1 MAEVLVIGGSGFVG
15 KHLVKSLK
23 RWHDVTVAD
32 REIKEGEKIKGVK
45 YVKCDITKPE
55 EVKKT
60 IEGYKYIYH
69 LAALLDES
77 LPRKKLYEVNVEG
90 SVNILEACKN
100 SDIERLVYMSTAG
113 VLGDVEKKSNEKSKY
128 NPETN
133 YEKSKAL
140 AEVLVKEYYKRYE
153 IPAIIIRSAL
163 VYGPN
168 DYWLKI
174 LKKAQKPFPVLGSGE
189 NKIHFVYIKNLIKA
203 LIKARTK
210 GKDGEIYL
218 IADKKPLTYNKF
230 YEIIREE
237 LGVEKEPSHVPI
249 IIGNLIAFFYKLF
262 GKKSLITKEH
272 IKRLT
277 RNRCYEIKK
286 AKKDLGYKAKYDLRE
301 GIKKTIKYFKEKE
314 LL

>member
-1 MAEVLVIGGSGFVG
+1 MAKVLVIGGGGFVG
-15 KHLVKSLK
+15 KHLVEALNT
-23 RWHDVTVAD
+23 WHDVTVAD
-32 REIKEGEKIKGVK
+32 KKIKEKIRGVS
-45 YVKCDITKPE
+45 YLKCDITKLR
-55 EVKKT
+55 EVKKLLKK
-60 IEGYKYIYH
+60 YKYVYH

-77 LPRKKLYEVNVEG
+77 LPRKKLYDVNVG
-90 SVNILEACKN
+90 GTVNILEACKK
-100 SDIERLVYMSTAG
+100 SKIKRLVYISTAG
-113 VLGDVEKKSNEKSKY
+113 VMGDVEKKSNEKSKY

-153 IPAIIIRSAL
+153 IPVVIIRSAL

-168 DYWLKI
+168 NYWLKI

-189 NKIHFVYIKNLIKA
+189 NKVHFVYIKNLIKA

-218 IADKKPLTYNKF
+218 IADKKPVTYNDF
-230 YEIIREE
+230 YKIVREE
-237 LGVEKEPSHVPI
+237 LGVEKEPAHIPV

-262 GKKSLITKEH
+262 GKKSLISKEH

-277 RNRCYEIKK
+277 RNRWYDIKK
-286 AKKDLGYKAKYDLRE
+286 AKKDLGYKAKYDLRK
-301 GIKKTIKYFKEKE
+301 GIKETIKYFKKQDA
-314 LL
+314 L